1 MVGQEL
7 QHRSHTSQVLLQ
19 PTSLNPIL
27 LVVLS
32 GSKAS
37 AWPTRSSM
45 PRFLRAHHVL
55 RLRICESA
63 KDNFSRPHRPA
74 FCTRTICS
82 AGVFVIPGVS
92 FKPSFSGPCLS
103 RTNAGKRSCSK
114 NRERLVQS
122 DQIFDDSREVPR
134 ATTSYSIN
142 RNWTTNKA
150 IITLSSMRIPTL

>member
-32 GSKAS
+32 GSQAS

-45 PRFLRAHHVL
+45 PRFLRTHHVL
-55 RLRICESA
+55 RLRIYERQLLTPS
-63 KDNFSRPHRPA
+63 SP
-74 FCTRTICS
+74 
-82 AGVFVIPGVS
+82 GVLHKNDLLCGSFVIPGVS
-92 FKPSFSGPCLS
+92 FKPSLSGPCLS

-114 NRERLVQS
+114 NRERLVQN
-122 DQIFDDSREVPR
+122 DQIFDDSREVLR

>member
-32 GSKAS
+32 GRQAS
-37 AWPTRSSM
+37 AGQ
-45 PRFLRAHHVL
+45 RALQCHVSCG
-55 RLRICESA
+55 RTMCSGCEST

-92 FKPSFSGPCLS
+92 FKPSLSGPCLP
-103 RTNAGKRSCSK
+103 RINAGKRSCSK